1 MTTRKPKLRFLSAL
15 LAVAMLLTL
24 LPTAAFAAAAG
35 DTLTVTNDK
44 TKASETVYLTANRIP
59 DATKGTSGNGW
70 SWNQQDNQL
79 TINAGFTVAGD
90 ESVLVGCSKVINN
103 GTIQSGKYMTVDN
116 NGTIIHCVATVLLN
130 NYGTVQNATANG
142 LYNYSGT
149 ICDGEYNNIW
159 NKGGTIKD
167 GKSGGLNNNN
177 TAGTRIEG
185 GTYWGGSLGSN
196 YAAGT
201 IVGGVYSDTFAADLK
216 KKGALPEDI
225 TYTLTAYNSKINDQF
240 EDSANVVVGD
250 AVQYPQKITLKA
262 SSSKF
267 TKWEGIDE
275 AWLASGYTL
284 KSNPVVFNMP
294 AENLNVIA
302 VETKTDLVESVK
314 DGIPTYSGS
323 RYNGW
328 EYNSTKNTL
337 TIYNGYDF
345 DLTGVTL
352 SCIVV
357 NSGNL
362 TGGVYKEKVTNT
374 GTGTISSAT
383 FQAEAATENRGKIA
397 KSAFYSSVLNGS
409 SKVAYD
415 CSVEDSTFHNGLS
428 NYAKVKNCG
437 IDTKGVTNYD
447 TGTFINVTS
456 AVGCQVTNYGVIKS
470 GTYSGRV
477 TNGGTTLGTIEDGL
491 FEDVTTNQK
500 SGKICGGTF
509 IKTVVRKD
517 NSQILGGI
525 FKLDPQVENQHQIT
539 AKDCNFNDNENLKS
553 AVFVVG
559 NSQKIT
565 VKTNG
570 RKFKQWSANGIDI
583 SSCPKKDAGDY
594 KVIELDFSTLTF
606 DTDDIEIFAEKY
618 PTDVIIGT
626 NGTPVYEDGVDCV
639 GGEYDGWTYD
649 IQHNRL
655 NISDKYTLDIGES
668 TKENPVDWRVE
679 NNGMIRSG
687 SFAGTVSNYAT
698 IENGTYLNAV
708 TNYGTVKNGT
718 YAGRFVNSTRTTTDA
733 DGNTIYADG
742 IVENGVFSRYAD
754 FGNQA
759 EVMPINGEDGFNV
772 LWIKLGDAT
781 VNDCITEQAGIVGAE
796 NIVVTANNEKSFDHW
811 SVSGDADLTE
821 IQKQL
826 VGHEKD
832 TALHLT
838 LSGTEGGM
846 ILLTAETNA
855 LPGVLTAKN
864 FDFKAPADLTA
875 DGTAK
880 NATVTTEKTGV
891 GEIALHYYDAEG
903 NLLAKAPT
911 KAGTYTVTID
921 VAGTDKYEATTLSDP
936 DWSFT
941 VAEKTYN
948 VTVVNGVSAMTT
960 AAAGAKVT
968 VKANAAPAGQKF
980 SKWVSDSE
988 NVLFVEKTD
997 AETSFIMPEGDVTIT
1012 AAYEKLPEEPEP
1024 EVKSYMLHVFDG
1036 ETEVEGVLVS
1046 EAKAGETVT
1055 VRLLRNAIPGGQT
1068 FDHWEA
1074 LPETLELKDAS
1085 AAETTF
1091 VMPEE
1096 AVTLRAVYRDIVVAP
1111 AKPSTASVVA
1121 ATAVIGTG
1129 VVLAG
1134 WTAYNMGTELYAKWV
1149 LPAGAEMPATRGE
1162 LAALLWQEAGSP
1174 EPADAVETMTD
1185 AEKAAQW
1192 AVESGLMTESK
1203 DAGFAPEKKVG
1214 KLEVF
1219 MTLKKAETLKK

>member
-24 LPTAAFAAAAG
+24 LPTAAVAEGENASGSLTPITTLNIVNNLPEGEGSEAEG
-35 DTLTVTNDK
+35 WTYKNSTLTICKGFEIDLSGKTLDCAVTNEG
-44 TKASETVYLTANRIP
+44 SI
-59 DATKGTSGNGW
+59 
-70 SWNQQDNQL
+70 
-79 TINAGFTVAGD
+79 I
-90 ESVLVGCSKVINN
+90 N
-103 GTIQSGKYMTVDN
+103 GTIKNAATNTGSF
-116 NGTIIHCVATVLLN
+116 NGTMFDNTGKVFKNLENGKADGCTFHIWVENGSTSIVGKSTVSNSELQFGGH
-130 NYGTVQNATANG
+130 NYGIFNNCKVNTRGVTNHAGASIYDCQFDYDFNNEG
-142 LYNYSGT
+142 KIYSGT
-149 ICDGEYNNIW
+149 FTRSIANTGDSAEILGGAFTGKVTNSAIIS
-159 NKGGTIKD
+159 GGTFTSLVRKD
-167 GKSGGLNNNN
+167 GDSITGGIFVNDPDVEGQRKITVSESTINGAISATTNKPAIAYIIGEQTFTVTTKAWKFKNWNATGIDVTKCESVNDGHTVTL
-177 TAGTRIEG
+177 TIDLSKVDAEDEITLGRIIEPTDLILDDNDLPKELDEQG
-185 GTYWGGSLGSN
+185 NRYTGS
-196 YAAGT
+196 
-201 IVGGVYSDTFAADLK
+201 
-216 KKGALPEDI
+216 PEDGWK
-225 TYTLTAYNSKINDQF
+225 Y
-240 EDSANVVVGD
+240 
-250 AVQYPQKITLKA
+250 
-262 SSSKF
+262 
-267 TKWEGIDE
+267 
-275 AWLASGYTL
+275 
-284 KSNPVVFNMP
+284 
-294 AENLNVIA
+294 
-302 VETKTDLVESVK
+302 VETKNTTTGL
-314 DGIPTYSGS
+314 
-323 RYNGW
+323 
-328 EYNSTKNTL
+328 TKRSLTL
-337 TIYNGYDF
+337 YNGYSINWAGREIDW
-345 DLTGVTL
+345 
-352 SCIVV
+352 
-357 NSGNL
+357 
-362 TGGVYKEKVTNT
+362 
-374 GTGTISSAT
+374 TI
-383 FQAEAATENRGKIA
+383 NNDGD
-397 KSAFYSSVLNGS
+397 G
-409 SKVAYD
+409 
-415 CSVEDSTFHNGLS
+415 
-428 NYAKVKNCG
+428 
-437 IDTKGVTNYD
+437 D
-447 TGTFINVTS
+447 TGI
-456 AVGCQVTNYGVIKS
+456 
-470 GTYSGRV
+470 
-477 TNGGTTLGTIEDGL
+477 GGIIEDG
-491 FEDVTTNQK
+491 
-500 SGKICGGTF
+500 TF
-509 IKTVVRKD
+509 TGSVSNANTIID
-517 NSQILGGI
+517 
-525 FKLDPQVENQHQIT
+525 
-539 AKDCNFNDNENLKS
+539 
-553 AVFVVG
+553 
-559 NSQKIT
+559 
-565 VKTNG
+565 G
-570 RKFKQWSANGIDI
+570 R
-583 SSCPKKDAGDY
+583 
-594 KVIELDFSTLTF
+594 
-606 DTDDIEIFAEKY
+606 
-618 PTDVIIGT
+618 
-626 NGTPVYEDGVDCV
+626 
-639 GGEYDGWTYD
+639 
-649 IQHNRL
+649 
-655 NISDKYTLDIGES
+655 
-668 TKENPVDWRVE
+668 
-679 NNGMIRSG
+679 
-687 SFAGTVSNYAT
+687 FAGTVSNYAT

-742 IVENGVFSRYAD
+742 IVVNGVFSRYAD

-759 EVMPINGEDGFNV
+759 EVMPINGENGFNV

-781 VNDCITEQAGIVGAE
+781 VNGCITEQAGIVGAE

-811 SVSGDADLTE
+811 SVSGDVDLTE

-832 TALHLT
+832 AALHLT

-855 LPGVLTAKN
+855 LPGVLTAKD
-864 FDFKAPADLTA
+864 FVFKAPADLTA

-880 NATVTTEKTGV
+880 NAAVTTEKTGV

-988 NVLFVEKTD
+988 KVLFVEKTD

-1055 VRLLRNAIPGGQT
+1055 VRLLRNAIPGGQM

-1134 WTAYNMGTELYAKWV
+1134 WTAYNIGTELYAKWV

-1192 AVESGLMTESK
+1192 AVESGLMTESR

-1214 KLEVF
+1214 RLEVF

>member
-1 MTTRKPKLRFLSAL
+1 MTTRKLTTRKPKLRFLSAL

-24 LPTAAFAAAAG
+24 LPTAAFAETG
-35 DTLTVTNDK
+35 NENNVVISFIDGIPD
-44 TKASETVYLTANRIP
+44 TKAEGVVEKTTGIFEGTGWTYDT
-59 DATKGTSGNGW
+59 TKTI
-70 SWNQQDNQL
+70 L
-79 TINAGFTVAGD
+79 TIQPNYIADFGD
-90 ESVLVGCSKVINN
+90 EKV
-103 GTIQSGKYMTVDN
+103 D
-116 NGTIIHCVATVLLN
+116 CR
-130 NYGTVQNATANG
+130 VQN
-142 LYNYSGT
+142 SGE
-149 ICDGEYNNIW
+149 I
-159 NKGGTIKD
+159 
-167 GKSGGLNNNN
+167 KSGYFYQSITNNDSGRISGGHFWGYIANFGKISDGVFQQGS
-177 TAGTRIEG
+177 TDSPGTIEG
-185 GTYWGGSLGSN
+185 GIFYNISQMVGKFKGGIYKKKPNMTANIYTLE
-196 YAAGT
+196 
-201 IVGGVYSDTFAADLK
+201 AADC
-216 KKGALPEDI
+216 
-225 TYTLTAYNSKINDQF
+225 TING
-240 EDSANVVVGD
+240 EWLDSAYV
-250 AVQYPQKITLKA
+250 AVSDPTGLPQKIKISFDA
-262 SSSKF
+262 ADKF
-267 TKWEGIDE
+267 ESWDLSQSGLSESDVTIQGNTIEFDMPQHDVKLSVNKKSTNLELDE
-275 AWLASGYTL
+275 NGLPIGMGST
-284 KSNPVVFNMP
+284 
-294 AENLNVIA
+294 
-302 VETKTDLVESVK
+302 TD
-314 DGIPTYSGS
+314 GW
-323 RYNGW
+323 RYVNG
-328 EYNSTKNTL
+328 TL
-337 TIYNGYDF
+337 TFFDGYQAKLGD
-345 DLTGVTL
+345 TPVNCPVENYGE
-352 SCIVV
+352 IV
-357 NSGNL
+357 SGAFHA
-362 TGGVYKEKVTNT
+362 KVTNYNL
-374 GTGTISSAT
+374 IS
-383 FQAEAATENRGKIA
+383 
-397 KSAFYSSVLNGS
+397 NG
-409 SKVAYD
+409 D
-415 CSVEDSTFHNGLS
+415 FVEQ
-428 NYAKVKNCG
+428 V
-437 IDTKGVTNYD
+437 
-447 TGTFINVTS
+447 INK
-456 AVGCQVTNYGVIKS
+456 ADAII
-470 GTYSGRV
+470 
-477 TNGGTTLGTIEDGL
+477 NGGTFKRSVSNSGTVNTGVFGTAPRGLSYYILDADNSTINRILSNTAYIIVKEPDNSPEITVESLTGKKFLNWTAEGMKIESGKETSNPL
-491 FEDVTTNQK
+491 IFTAPTTSE
-500 SGKICGGTF
+500 SGKIVLTA
-509 IKTVVRKD
+509 IK
-517 NSQILGGI
+517 I
-525 FKLDPQVENQHQIT
+525 
-539 AKDCNFNDNENLKS
+539 KS
-553 AVFVVG
+553 DVVG
-559 NSQKIT
+559 
-565 VKTNG
+565 G
-570 RKFKQWSANGIDI
+570 
-583 SSCPKKDAGDY
+583 
-594 KVIELDFSTLTF
+594 
-606 DTDDIEIFAEKY
+606 
-618 PTDVIIGT
+618 
-626 NGTPVYEDGVDCV
+626 EDGMPTEN
-639 GGEYDGWTYD
+639 GEIYKGSEYDGWTYD

-679 NNGMIRSG
+679 NNGIIRSG
-687 SFAGTVSNYAT
+687 SFAGAISNYAT

-759 EVMPINGEDGFNV
+759 EVMPINGENGFNV

-781 VNDCITEQAGIVGAE
+781 VNGCITEQAGIVGAE

-855 LPGVLTAKN
+855 LPGVLTAKD
-864 FDFKAPADLTA
+864 FVFKAPADLTA

-880 NATVTTEKTGV
+880 NAAVTTEKAGV

-921 VAGTDKYEATTLSDP
+921 VAGTDKYEGTTLSDP

-1055 VRLLRNAIPGGQT
+1055 VRLLRNAIPGGQM
-1068 FDHWEA
+1068 FDHWEV

-1091 VMPEE
+1091 EMPEE

-1192 AVESGLMTESK
+1192 AVESGLMTESR